1 MKTITAAELKG
12 FKENA
17 KTLLLLDVR
26 EEWEHAAYNI
36 GGINIPLGE
45 LLSRKGEVSNDM
57 DCIVYCEKGIRSAIA
72 IQRLEAHGYNKLV
85 NLDGGVSAFK
95 KTGDAKQ

>member
-1 MKTITAAELKG
+1 MKIITASELKG
-12 FKENA
+12 LKENA

-45 LLSRKGEVSNDM
+45 LLSRKGEVSSDAV
-57 DCIVYCEKGIRSAIA
+57 CIVYCEMGIRSAIA
-72 IQRLEAHGYNKLV
+72 IQRLEAHGFNNLV
-85 NLDGGVSAFK
+85 NLEGGVSSWRK
-95 KTGDAKQ
+95 LSGT